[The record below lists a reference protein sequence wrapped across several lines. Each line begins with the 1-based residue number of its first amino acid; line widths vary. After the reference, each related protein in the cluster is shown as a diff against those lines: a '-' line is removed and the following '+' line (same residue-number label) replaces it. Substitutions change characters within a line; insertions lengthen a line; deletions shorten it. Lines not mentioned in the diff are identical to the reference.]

1 MKRHRLDAVSM
12 AFGLMFALVAVLG
25 FTDNLDTGGEVAG
38 VLLPGIIVIIA
49 VSIAAGALAP
59 NRPAPLLATA
69 TGSGLGALGA
79 TQGAGDDPNGLGDP
93 WRRFVTQAEQARDRY
108 VDAVA
113 NTREGPLHD
122 RLAGIG
128 RRIDAGV
135 DDVRHVAIR
144 GQSLAQ
150 ACAKLDP
157 TATIADLSQA
167 EAELAGLPDSRHL
180 QAEVESLRA
189 QLASAER
196 MAATVEEATQQLR
209 LLDVRLNETVARAIE
224 LSVGAANESGL
235 RNLDDDVDNI
245 VDELEALRLA
255 VEDTNSAGGGA

>member
-38 VLLPGIIVIIA
+38 WLLPGIVVIVA
-49 VSIAAGALAP
+49 VSVAAGALAP
-59 NRPAPLLATA
+59 HRPAPVLATT
-69 TGSGLGALGA
+69 TGSRMGALGA
-79 TQGAGDDPNGLGDP
+79 PGVGDDPFGLGDP
-93 WRRFVTQAEQARDRY
+93 WRRFVVQAEQSRDRF

-135 DDVRHVAIR
+135 DDVRRVATR
-144 GQSLAQ
+144 GQSLAR

-157 TATIADLSQA
+157 AATLADLAQA

-196 MAATVEEATQQLR
+196 MAVTVEEATQQLR

-255 VEDTNSAGGGA
+255 VEDTNSVGGV

>member
-1 MKRHRLDAVSM
+1 MKHHRLDAVSM

-38 VLLPGIIVIIA
+38 WLLPGIIVIIA
-49 VSIAAGALAP
+49 VSVAAGALAP
-59 NRPAPLLATA
+59 NRPAPLLATS
-69 TGSGLGALGA
+69 TGSSLGALDA
-79 TQGAGDDPNGLGDP
+79 PDAGDDPFGLGDP
-93 WRRFVTQAEQARDRY
+93 WRRFVAQAEQARDRF

-128 RRIDAGV
+128 RRIDTGV
-135 DDVRHVAIR
+135 DDVRRVATR

-157 TATIADLSQA
+157 AATLADLASA

-180 QAEVESLRA
+180 QVEVASLRA

-196 MAATVEEATQQLR
+196 MAVTVEEATQQLR

-224 LSVGAANESGL
+224 LSVGATNESGL
-235 RNLDDDVDNI
+235 RNLDDDVDSI

-255 VEDTNSAGGGA
+255 VEDTNSAGGA